1 MTALLSID
9 RSSLTAGRGCVVKA
23 DEFTTLVEARETL
36 RLARRAAEDLR
47 ATIQTEIEQAR
58 QRGYEA
64 GLREARAE
72 LSAQIAETKAQ
83 LEHSFVSLE
92 GRIVQTVL
100 KAVQQILANT
110 NDRALLEPL
119 IRRVLAQANS
129 DTPLRLR
136 VSAEQFD
143 AANEAVSSLLKEF
156 PQVEWIDV
164 AKDPNASRGTCV
176 LESEFGVIDGSID
189 TQLAALRRGLLN
201 AFVGKRL
208 ASDLRSEE

>member
-1 MTALLSID
+1 VTALLSID
-9 RSSLTAGRGCVVKA
+9 RASLAAGRDVVIKA

-36 RLARRAAEDLR
+36 RLARRAAEQMR
-47 ATIQTEIEQAR
+47 ATIDAEIEQAR
-58 QRGYEA
+58 RRGYEA

-72 LSAQIAETKAQ
+72 LSTQIAETKAQ

-100 KAVQQILANT
+100 KAVQQILGHT

-119 IRRVLAQANS
+119 IRRVLAQSNS
-129 DTPLRLR
+129 TTPMRLR

-143 AANEAVSSLLKEF
+143 AANDAVASLLKEF

-164 AKDPNASRGTCV
+164 AKDPNATRGTCV
-176 LESEFGVIDGSID
+176 LETEFGVIDGSID

-208 ASDLRSEE
+208 ASDLRAPD

>member
-9 RSSLTAGRGCVVKA
+9 RASLSAGRGAVVKA
-23 DEFTTLVEARETL
+23 DEFATIVEARETL
-36 RLARRAAEDLR
+36 RLARRAAEQLR
-47 ATIQTEIEQAR
+47 AGVEAEIEQAR
-58 QRGYEA
+58 RRGYEK
-64 GLREARAE
+64 GQQEARAE

-100 KAVQQILANT
+100 KAVQQILAST
-110 NDRALLEPL
+110 NDRAMLEPL
-119 IRRVLAQANS
+119 IRRVLAQSNS
-129 DTPLRLR
+129 AAPLRLR
-136 VSAEQFD
+136 VSVEQFD

-164 AKDPNASRGTCV
+164 AKDPNATRGTCV

-189 TQLAALRRGLLN
+189 TQLASLRRGLLN

-208 ASDLRSEE
+208 ASDFRSQD

>member
-1 MTALLSID
+1 VTALLSID
-9 RSSLTAGRGCVVKA
+9 RASLAAGREPVIKA
-23 DEFTTLVEARETL
+23 DEFATLVEARETL
-36 RLARRAAEDLR
+36 RLARRAAEQMR
-47 ATIQTEIEQAR
+47 ATVEAEIEQAR
-58 QRGYEA
+58 RRGYEA
-64 GLREARAE
+64 GMREARAE
-72 LSAQIAETKAQ
+72 LSTQIAETKAQ

-100 KAVQQILANT
+100 KAVQQILGHT

-119 IRRVLAQANS
+119 IRRVLAQSNS
-129 DTPLRLR
+129 TTPMRLR

-143 AANEAVSSLLKEF
+143 AANDAVASLLKEF

-164 AKDPNASRGTCV
+164 AKDPNATRGTCV
-176 LESEFGVIDGSID
+176 LETEFGVIDGSID

-208 ASDLRSEE
+208 ASDLRAPD

>member
-1 MTALLSID
+1 MTALVSID
-9 RSSLTAGRGCVVKA
+9 RASLIAGRGAVIKA
-23 DEFTTLVEARETL
+23 DEFETLVEARETL
-36 RLARRAAEDLR
+36 RLARRAAEQQR
-47 ATIQTEIEQAR
+47 ASIAAEIEQAR
-58 QRGYEA
+58 RRGHET
-64 GLREARAE
+64 GLRDARAE

-100 KAVQQILANT
+100 KAVQQILAGT
-110 NDRALLEPL
+110 SDRALLEPL
-119 IRRVLAQANS
+119 IRRVLAQSNS

-136 VSAEQFD
+136 VCVEQFD

-164 AKDPNASRGTCV
+164 AKDPNAARGTCV

-208 ASDLRSEE
+208 ASDLRSEG

>member
-9 RSSLTAGRGCVVKA
+9 RASLAAGRDVVIKA
-23 DEFTTLVEARETL
+23 DEFATLVEARETL
-36 RLARRAAEDLR
+36 RLARRAAEQMR
-47 ATIQTEIEQAR
+47 ATVDAEIEQAR
-58 QRGYEA
+58 ARGYEA

-72 LSAQIAETKAQ
+72 LSTQIAETKAQ
-83 LEHSFVSLE
+83 LEHAFVSLE

-100 KAVQQILANT
+100 KAVQQILGHT

-119 IRRVLAQANS
+119 IRRVLGQSNS
-129 DTPLRLR
+129 TTPMRLR

-143 AANEAVSSLLKEF
+143 AANDAVASLLKEF

-164 AKDPNASRGTCV
+164 AKDPNATRGTCV
-176 LESEFGVIDGSID
+176 LETEFGVIDGSID

-208 ASDLRSEE
+208 ASDLRAPD

>member
-9 RSSLTAGRGCVVKA
+9 RASLAAGRDVVIKA
-23 DEFTTLVEARETL
+23 DEFATLVEARETL
-36 RLARRAAEDLR
+36 RLARRAAEQMR
-47 ATIQTEIEQAR
+47 ATVDAEIEQAR
-58 QRGYEA
+58 RRGYEA

-100 KAVQQILANT
+100 KAVQQILGHT

-119 IRRVLAQANS
+119 IRRVLAQSNS
-129 DTPLRLR
+129 TTPMRLR

-143 AANEAVSSLLKEF
+143 AANDAVASLLKEF

-164 AKDPNASRGTCV
+164 AKDPNATRGTCV
-176 LESEFGVIDGSID
+176 LETEFGVIDGSID

-208 ASDLRSEE
+208 ASDLRAPD

>member
-1 MTALLSID
+1 MSALLSID
-9 RSSLTAGRGCVVKA
+9 RAALIAGRNPVIKA
-23 DEFTTLVEARETL
+23 DEFTAMVEARETV
-36 RLARRAAEDLR
+36 RLAQRAADQLR
-47 ATIQTEIEQAR
+47 ATTEAEIEQAR
-58 QRGYEA
+58 RRGYEA

-72 LSAQIAETKAQ
+72 LSTQIAETKAQ
-83 LEHSFVSLE
+83 LEHSFASLE
-92 GRIVQTVL
+92 ARIVQTVL

-110 NDRALLEPL
+110 SDRALLEPL
-119 IRRVLAQANS
+119 IRRVLAQANGDS
-129 DTPLRLR
+129 PLRLR

-143 AANEAVSSLLKEF
+143 AANDAVSSLLKEF

>member
-9 RSSLTAGRGCVVKA
+9 RASLAAGREVVIKA
-23 DEFTTLVEARETL
+23 DEFATLVEARETL
-36 RLARRAAEDLR
+36 RLARRAAEQMR
-47 ATIQTEIEQAR
+47 ATVDAEIERAR
-58 QRGYEA
+58 ARGYEV
-64 GLREARAE
+64 GLNEARAE
-72 LSAQIAETKAQ
+72 LSTQIAATKAQ
-83 LEHSFVSLE
+83 LEHAFVSLE

-100 KAVQQILANT
+100 KAVQQILGHS

-119 IRRVLAQANS
+119 IRRVLAQSNS
-129 DTPLRLR
+129 TTPMRLR

-143 AANEAVSSLLKEF
+143 AANDAVASLLKEF

-164 AKDPNASRGTCV
+164 AKDPNATRGTCV
-176 LESEFGVIDGSID
+176 LETEFGVIDGSID

-208 ASDLRSEE
+208 ASDLRAPD

>member
-9 RSSLTAGRGCVVKA
+9 RASLVAGRGAVVKA

-36 RLARRAAEDLR
+36 RLARRAAEQQR
-47 ATIQTEIEQAR
+47 TTVEAEIEQAR
-58 QRGYEA
+58 RRGYET
-64 GLREARAE
+64 GLRDARAE
-72 LSAQIAETKAQ
+72 LSSQIAETKAQ
-83 LEHSFVSLE
+83 LEHSFTSLE

-100 KAVQQILANT
+100 KAVQQILAST
-110 NDRALLEPL
+110 SDRAMLEPL
-119 IRRVLAQANS
+119 IRRVLAQSNT

-136 VSAEQFD
+136 VCADQFD
-143 AANEAVSSLLKEF
+143 AANEAVASLLKEF

-164 AKDPNASRGTCV
+164 AKDPNAARGTCV

-208 ASDLRSEE
+208 ASDLRSEG

>member
-1 MTALLSID
+1 VTALLSID
-9 RSSLTAGRGCVVKA
+9 RASLAAGRDVVIKA
-23 DEFTTLVEARETL
+23 DEFETLVEARETL
-36 RLARRAAEDLR
+36 RLARRAAEQMR
-47 ATIQTEIEQAR
+47 ATVDAEIEQAR
-58 QRGYEA
+58 RRGYEA

-100 KAVQQILANT
+100 KAVQQILGHT

-119 IRRVLAQANS
+119 IRRVLAQSNS
-129 DTPLRLR
+129 TTPMRLR

-143 AANEAVSSLLKEF
+143 AANDAVASLLKEF

-164 AKDPNASRGTCV
+164 AKDPNATRGTCV
-176 LESEFGVIDGSID
+176 LETEFGVIDGSID

-208 ASDLRSEE
+208 ASDLRAPD

>member
-9 RSSLTAGRGCVVKA
+9 RASLVAGRGTVVKA
-23 DEFTTLVEARETL
+23 DEFETLVEARETL
-36 RLARRAAEDLR
+36 RLARRAAEEMR
-47 ATIQTEIEQAR
+47 ATVAAEVEQAR
-58 QRGYEA
+58 RLGYEK
-64 GLREARAE
+64 GQQEARAE
-72 LSAQIAETKAQ
+72 LSSQIAETKAQ
-83 LEHSFVSLE
+83 LEHSFASLE

-100 KAVQQILANT
+100 KAVQQILAST
-110 NDRALLEPL
+110 SDRALLEPL
-119 IRRVLAQANS
+119 IRRVLAQSNS
-129 DTPLRLR
+129 DSPLRLR

-143 AANEAVSSLLKEF
+143 AANDAVSSLLKEF

-208 ASDLRSEE
+208 ASDFRSQD

>member
-1 MTALLSID
+1 VTALLCID
-9 RSSLTAGRGCVVKA
+9 RASLAAGREAVIKA
-23 DEFTTLVEARETL
+23 DEFATLVEARETL
-36 RLARRAAEDLR
+36 RLARRAAEQMR
-47 ATIQTEIEQAR
+47 ATADAEIEQAR
-58 QRGYEA
+58 ARGYEA

-72 LSAQIAETKAQ
+72 LSTQIAETTAQ
-83 LEHSFVSLE
+83 LEHAFVSLE

-100 KAVQQILANT
+100 KAVQQILGHT

-119 IRRVLAQANS
+119 IRRVLAQSNS
-129 DTPLRLR
+129 TTPMRLR

-143 AANEAVSSLLKEF
+143 AANDAVASLLKEF

-164 AKDPNASRGTCV
+164 AKDPNATRGTCV
-176 LESEFGVIDGSID
+176 LETEFGVIDGSID

-208 ASDLRSEE
+208 ASDLRAPD

>member
-9 RSSLTAGRGCVVKA
+9 RASLMAGRGCVVKA

-36 RLARRAAEDLR
+36 RLARRAAEELR
-47 ATIQTEIEQAR
+47 ANLESEIEQAR
-58 QRGYEA
+58 RRGYEA

-110 NDRALLEPL
+110 NDRTLLEPL

-208 ASDLRSEE
+208 ASDLRSEG